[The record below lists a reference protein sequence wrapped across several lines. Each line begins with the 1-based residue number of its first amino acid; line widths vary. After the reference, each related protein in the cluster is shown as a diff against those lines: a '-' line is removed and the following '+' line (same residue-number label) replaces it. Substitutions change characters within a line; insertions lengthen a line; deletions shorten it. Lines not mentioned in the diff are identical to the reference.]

1 MPSSTDTSWPS
12 SALARIGRISRETQ
26 SSDARRLP
34 AAPAFIRFL
43 DETALVDQGRDARAQ
58 ALVQELG
65 ARRELRIDR
74 EALAQD
80 EDAAR
85 ALGRGVG
92 VGEPLPRCLGVEVVE
107 REGRGPAPV
116 VESGREQARIG

>member
-12 SALARIGRISRETQ
+12 SARARIGRISRETQ

-34 AAPAFIRFL
+34 AAPAVIRFL
-43 DETALVDQGRDARAQ
+43 DETARVDQGRDARAK

-80 EDAAR
+80 EAL
-85 ALGRGVG
+85 ALGRAPERRDQRPRVPAVAVG
-92 VGEPLPRCLGVEVVE
+92 DGA
-107 REGRGPAPV
+107 GRDPA
-116 VESGREQARIG
+116 

>member
-80 EDAAR
+80 EAL
-85 ALGRGVG
+85 ALGRAPELGDQR
-92 VGEPLPRCLGVEVVE
+92 PRLLGVDVVE
-107 REGRGPAPV
+107 RERRDPAQSLSPAA
-116 VESGREQARIG
+116 STRAYAR

>member
-43 DETALVDQGRDARAQ
+43 DETALAGQGRDARPQ
-58 ALVQELG
+58 ALVRELG
-65 ARRELRIDR
+65 ARRGRRLAR
-74 EALAQD
+74 EALAQ
-80 EDAAR
+80 AQAL
-85 ALGRGVG
+85 ALGRAPEVGDRRPRSPGVAG
-92 VGEPLPRCLGVEVVE
+92 GSR
-107 REGRGPAPV
+107 
-116 VESGREQARIG
+116 ARRD